1 MNTYTALC
9 TVPRKYIDVVTL
21 TERDVDSSEFWGR
34 SVLEPVIQYVD
45 RFSVDTLGFLHSY
58 SYSREEAIEL
68 DNFDRNS
75 MNITFKFECA
85 EQFDDEDGIGEWLE
99 NKLPGDW
106 HTDEI
111 LEIQQGVAA

>member
-9 TVPRKYIDVVTL
+9 TVPRKYIDVVTY
-21 TERDVDSSEFWGR
+21 SEYDDDGAM
-34 SVLEPVIQYVD
+34 QYLD
-45 RFSVDTLGFLHSY
+45 KFSVDTLGFLHSPEF
-58 SYSREEAIEL
+58 SVFEAIDL

-106 HTDEI
+106 HIDEI
-111 LEIQQGVAA
+111 LEQQQEVAA